1 SRADHGRG
9 GLVLALVESHQF
21 RGGALMRPWRPQP
34 MIVDM
39 LCICGARYERTEK
52 VLTACNHDS
61 RVWRGLRGRTGR
73 MAKLAHPDLPAQD
86 APARRKPKPP
96 LAGTTPAGT

>member
-1 SRADHGRG
+1 
-9 GLVLALVESHQF
+9 
-21 RGGALMRPWRPQP
+21 MRPWRPQP

-61 RVWRGLRGRTGR
+61 RVCEVCGAGLAAWQSSRI
-73 MAKLAHPDLPAQD
+73 PIY
-86 APARRKPKPP
+86 RRKTRPRGENPSRP
-96 LAGTTPAGT
+96 